1 MKSVYCGNSAT
12 QTLWYWHVYL
22 FTVWTADTLTVWQQ
36 IIANCDSLFIWKFNI
51 FPQVR
56 QGGGWPVA
64 QIHNKFYAIT
74 DCSCENKRGFY
85 QCRLQQEE
93 PVINNNL
100 FYAICGDF

>member
-1 MKSVYCGNSAT
+1 VI
-12 QTLWYWHVYL
+12 L
-22 FTVWTADTLTVWQQ
+22 
-36 IIANCDSLFIWKFNI
+36 SLFEFNI
-51 FPQVR
+51 SLQVR

-85 QCRLQQEE
+85 QCHLQQEE